1 MAGTSFTSVNGGNT
15 MQRNT
20 RRVFSRAGTFLV
32 TLGLVSGSAAVAQD
46 KPTAEK
52 PSDLPPSRVIEGRPL
67 HAAPKLDAAD
77 ARKSVNAFIT
87 WAGESV
93 IEEQADARRAL
104 ASAAKQ
110 PELVQAFTEDILESF
125 KSGDTSRAL
134 VGLGLLGEMRT
145 YDGAKFLVEFVRMPL
160 PTKGNVIEGELQEEA
175 QQARLQAKAIAGVAY
190 LRNAEFDREVAYQA
204 GNHPSVIVRAEAIS
218 AFLWNRGDTLEARKE
233 LEPFVRKEERLYLDR
248 VRRVSGEGAD
258 AFNRKL
264 TAYLKAH
271 PEVQAPNPEWKDPR
285 PPEEKPNTFDVT
297 PPKF

>member
-1 MAGTSFTSVNGGNT
+1 MN
-15 MQRNT
+15 RNKS
-20 RRVFSRAGTFLV
+20 RAFSRAGTFVV
-32 TLGLVSGSAAVAQD
+32 TLGLMSGSVAVAQD
-46 KPTAEK
+46 KPTSET
-52 PSDLPPSRVIEGRPL
+52 PSNIPPSRVIAGRPL
-67 HAAPKLDAAD
+67 HSPPKMDAAD

-87 WAGESV
+87 WASESV
-93 IEEQADARRAL
+93 VEEQDDARRAL
-104 ASAAKQ
+104 LSAAKS
-110 PELVQAFTEDILESF
+110 PELIKAFTEEITQANN
-125 KSGDTSRAL
+125 SGDTSRAL
-134 VGLGLLGEMRT
+134 VALGLLGEMRT

-160 PTKGNVIEGELQEEA
+160 PTKGTVIEGELQEEA

-190 LRNAEFDREVAYQA
+190 LRDAEFDREVANQA

-218 AFLWNRGDTLEARKE
+218 AYLWNRGDTAEARKE
-233 LEPFVRKEERLYLDR
+233 LEPFVRKEERLFLER

-271 PEVQAPNPEWKDPR
+271 PEVQAPNPEPKEPR

>member
-1 MAGTSFTSVNGGNT
+1 

-20 RRVFSRAGTFLV
+20 RRVFSRAGTFFV
-32 TLGLVSGSAAVAQD
+32 TLGLMSGSVAIAQD
-46 KPTAEK
+46 RPTAEK
-52 PSDLPPSRVIEGRPL
+52 PSDLPPSRVIAGRPL
-67 HAAPKLDAAD
+67 HSPPKMTVED

-87 WAGESV
+87 WAGQSV
-93 IEEQADARRAL
+93 VEEQSDARRAL
-104 ASAAKQ
+104 ASAAKS
-110 PELVQAFTEDILESF
+110 PALIQAFIEEIVDAN

-134 VGLGLLGEMRT
+134 VALGLLGEMRT

-160 PTKGNVIEGELQEEA
+160 PTKGTVIEGELQEEA

-218 AFLWNRGDTLEARKE
+218 AYLWNRGDTLEARKE

-248 VRRVSGEGAD
+248 VRRVSGEGAE

-271 PEVQAPNPEWKDPR
+271 PEVQAPNPERKDPR
-285 PPEEKPNTFDVT
+285 PPEEKPNTYDVT

>member
-1 MAGTSFTSVNGGNT
+1 
-15 MQRNT
+15 MQRNKW
-20 RRVFSRAGTFLV
+20 RVFSRTGSIVV
-32 TLGLVSGSAAVAQD
+32 TLGLMSGSVAVAQD
-46 KPTAEK
+46 KPTSEK
-52 PSDLPPSRVIEGRPL
+52 PSNVPPSRVIEGRVL
-67 HAAPKLDAAD
+67 HSPPKLDAAD

-87 WAGESV
+87 WAGESIV
-93 IEEQADARRAL
+93 EEQNDARRAL
-104 ASAAKQ
+104 VSAAKQ
-110 PELVQAFTEDILESF
+110 PELVKAFTEEILAAQE
-125 KSGDTSRAL
+125 SGDTSRAL

-145 YDGAKFLVEFVRMPL
+145 YDGTKFLVEFVRKPL
-160 PTKGNVIEGELQEEA
+160 PTKGTVIEGELQEEA

-190 LRNAEFDREVAYQA
+190 LRDPEFDREVTYQA

-233 LEPFVRKEERLYLDR
+233 LEPFVRKEERLFLDR
-248 VRRVSGEGAD
+248 VRRVSGEGAE

-271 PEVQAPNPEWKDPR
+271 PEVQAPNPEPKDPR

>member
-1 MAGTSFTSVNGGNT
+1 
-15 MQRNT
+15 MQRNKG
-20 RRVFSRAGTFLV
+20 RVFSRTGTIVV
-32 TLGLVSGSAAVAQD
+32 TLGLMSGSMAVAQD
-46 KPTAEK
+46 KPTSEK
-52 PSDLPPSRVIEGRPL
+52 PSDIPPSRVIAGRVL
-67 HAAPKLDAAD
+67 HAPPKLDAAD

-93 IEEQADARRAL
+93 VEEQNDARRAL
-104 ASAAKQ
+104 VSAAKN
-110 PELVQAFTEDILESF
+110 PDLIKAFMEEILAAQ

-145 YDGAKFLVEFVRMPL
+145 YDGAKFLVEFVRRPL
-160 PTKGNVIEGELQEEA
+160 PTKGTVIEGELQEEA

-190 LRNAEFDREVAYQA
+190 LRDPEFDREVMNQA

-218 AFLWNRGDTLEARKE
+218 AFLWNRGDSLEARKE
-233 LEPFVRKEERLYLDR
+233 LEPFVRKEERRFLDR
-248 VRRVSGEGAD
+248 VRRVSGEGAES
-258 AFNRKL
+258 FNRKL

-271 PEVQAPNPEWKDPR
+271 PEVQAPNPERKEPR

>member
-1 MAGTSFTSVNGGNT
+1 
-15 MQRNT
+15 MQRNKW
-20 RRVFSRAGTFLV
+20 RVFSRTGTIVV
-32 TLGLVSGSAAVAQD
+32 TLGLLSGSVAIAQD
-46 KPTAEK
+46 KPTSEK
-52 PSDLPPSRVIEGRPL
+52 PSDIPPSRVIEGRVL
-67 HAAPKLDAAD
+67 HAPPKLDAAD

-87 WAGESV
+87 WAGESIV
-93 IEEQADARRAL
+93 EEQNDARRAL
-104 ASAAKQ
+104 ASAAKS
-110 PELVQAFTEDILESF
+110 PDLIKAFTEEILAAQE
-125 KSGDTSRAL
+125 SGDTSRAL

-145 YDGAKFLVEFVRMPL
+145 YDGTKFLVEFVRKPL
-160 PTKGNVIEGELQEEA
+160 PTKGTVIEGELQEEA

-190 LRNAEFDREVAYQA
+190 LRDPEFDREVAYQA

-233 LEPFVRKEERLYLDR
+233 LEPFVRKEERLFLDR
-248 VRRVSGEGAD
+248 VRRVSGEGAE

-271 PEVQAPNPEWKDPR
+271 PEVQAPNPEPKDPR

>member
-1 MAGTSFTSVNGGNT
+1 
-15 MQRNT
+15 MQRNKW
-20 RRVFSRAGTFLV
+20 RVFSRTGTIVV
-32 TLGLVSGSAAVAQD
+32 TLGLMSGSVAVAQD
-46 KPTAEK
+46 KPTSEK
-52 PSDLPPSRVIEGRPL
+52 PSDIPPSRVIEGRPL
-67 HAAPKLDAAD
+67 HSPPKLDAAD

-87 WAGESV
+87 WAGESIV
-93 IEEQADARRAL
+93 EEQDDARRAL
-104 ASAAKQ
+104 VSAAKN
-110 PELVQAFTEDILESF
+110 PDLIKAFMEEILAAQE
-125 KSGDTSRAL
+125 SGDTSRAL

-145 YDGAKFLVEFVRMPL
+145 YDGTKFLVEFVRQPL
-160 PTKGNVIEGELQEEA
+160 PTKGTVIEGELQEEA

-190 LRNAEFDREVAYQA
+190 LRDPEFDREVAYQA

-233 LEPFVRKEERLYLDR
+233 LEPFVRKEERLFLDR
-248 VRRVSGEGAD
+248 VRRVSGEGAE

-271 PEVQAPNPEWKDPR
+271 PEVQAPNPEPKDPR

>member
-20 RRVFSRAGTFLV
+20 RRVLSRAGTLVV
-32 TLGLVSGSAAVAQD
+32 TLGLMSGSVAVAQD
-46 KPTAEK
+46 KPTSEN
-52 PSDLPPSRVIEGRPL
+52 PSNIPPSRVIAGRPL
-67 HAAPKLDAAD
+67 HSPPKMNAAD

-93 IEEQADARRAL
+93 VEEQSTARRAL

-110 PELVQAFTEDILESF
+110 PELVQAFMEEILAAHE
-125 KSGDTSRAL
+125 SGDTSRAL

-145 YDGAKFLVEFVRMPL
+145 YDGAKFLVEFVHRPL
-160 PTKGNVIEGELQEEA
+160 PTKGTVIEGELQEEA
-175 QQARLQAKAIAGVAY
+175 QLARLQAKAIAGVAY
-190 LRNAEFDREVAYQA
+190 LRNEEFDREVTYQA
-204 GNHPSVIVRAEAIS
+204 GNHSSVIVRAEAIS
-218 AFLWNRGDTLEARKE
+218 AYLWNRGDSLEARKA
-233 LEPFVRKEERLYLDR
+233 LEPFVRKEERMYLDR
-248 VRRVSGEGAD
+248 VRRVTGEGAD

-271 PEVQAPNPEWKDPR
+271 PEVQAPDPVRKDPR

>member
-1 MAGTSFTSVNGGNT
+1 
-15 MQRNT
+15 MQRNKW
-20 RRVFSRAGTFLV
+20 RVFSRTGTIVV
-32 TLGLVSGSAAVAQD
+32 TLGLMSGSVAVAQD
-46 KPTAEK
+46 RPTSEK
-52 PSDLPPSRVIEGRPL
+52 PSDIPPSRVIAGRVL
-67 HAAPKLDAAD
+67 HSPPKLDAAD

-87 WAGESV
+87 WAGESIV
-93 IEEQADARRAL
+93 EEQNDARRAL

-110 PELVQAFTEDILESF
+110 PALIQAFTEDILESH

-160 PTKGNVIEGELQEEA
+160 PDKGTVIEGELQEEA

-190 LRNAEFDREVAYQA
+190 LRDPEFDREVMNQA
-204 GNHPSVIVRAEAIS
+204 GAHPSVIVRAEAIS

-233 LEPFVRKEERLYLDR
+233 LEPFVRKEERLFLDR

-271 PEVQAPNPEWKDPR
+271 PEVQAPNPEPKEPR